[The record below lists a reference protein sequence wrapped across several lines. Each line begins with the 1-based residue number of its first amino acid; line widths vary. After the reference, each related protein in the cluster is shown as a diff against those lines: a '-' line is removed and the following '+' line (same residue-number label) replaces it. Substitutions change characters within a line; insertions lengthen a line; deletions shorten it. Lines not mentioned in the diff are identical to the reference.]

1 MSSSLR
7 RHTTH
12 QLAPTRT
19 ESHTTH
25 LHQPCGS
32 TTVVLRRTYL
42 PLPTLIFHPDRVR
55 VHSPRSTRLTTA
67 TNSHGTGMCTSAH
80 TSGLYG
86 RVLAGA
92 SEYLISVICIFNHDC
107 PWCDLCGPPPNN
119 ERLSGISSS
128 YESTFPFRT
137 SRDFHWSGTRIG
149 DPPPF
154 LLLSRSSIMCP
165 CGGVCYVAA
174 QLVGATSLQVSRYKK
189 LEI

>member
-67 TNSHGTGMCTSAH
+67 TNSHGTGMCTGAR

-86 RVLAGA
+86 HVLAGA
-92 SEYLISVICIFNHDC
+92 SESLISVICTVSLIMTAN
-107 PWCDLCGPPPNN
+107 WCRLCGPPPNN
-119 ERLSGISSS
+119 EQLSGISSS
-128 YESTFPFRT
+128 YESTFPFRA

-149 DPPPF
+149 DPPPC
-154 LLLSRSSIMCP
+154 LLLSRSSIYVLLWRSVL
-165 CGGVCYVAA
+165 CGGAA
-174 QLVGATSLQVSRYKK
+174 CRCHIITG
-189 LEI
+189 LEV